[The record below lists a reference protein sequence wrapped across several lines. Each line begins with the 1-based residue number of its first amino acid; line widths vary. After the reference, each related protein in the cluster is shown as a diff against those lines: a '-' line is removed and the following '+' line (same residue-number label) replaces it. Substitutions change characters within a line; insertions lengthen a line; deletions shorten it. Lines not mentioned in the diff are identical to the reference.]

1 MDFAARAHNHN
12 YRMDPIVRSREDT
25 DFYKL
30 TMGQVI
36 HEKHPMTRVAF
47 ELTNRTTDV
56 RLADFIELAEVK
68 EQLDHVQT
76 LRWTKSEL
84 INVKGQT
91 YYGMEGMFKPAMV
104 NALAH
109 SKLPD
114 YEISVDRDA
123 GQFVFRSEGA
133 WFDVKDWEI
142 HVLSVVNEL
151 RNRAVM
157 RKMPK
162 SALDI
167 MYARAKVKLYAKL
180 ERLKQFPELSVSDF
194 GSRRRHSFLWQEWAV
209 LTACEVLGKQFVG
222 SSNVHIAHK
231 HGLEAIGTNAHE
243 MPMVYAALAAGI
255 SDEALRNSQY
265 QVLQDWMSVYG
276 ENLRIFLPD
285 TFGTSQFL
293 AGAPA
298 WLQWWKGYR
307 PDSKEPFEA
316 GEEAIA
322 FWKRLATD
330 PTQKMCLFADGLDV
344 EIPGFKPLGTD
355 MIEIHKHFHGR
366 IKDTYGWGTSFTNDF
381 IGCPVGDP
389 MAMKPL
395 SLVCKVASVNG
406 RAAVKISDNPAKARS
421 PDPTELAHYLRVFGH
436 EGHAE
441 REVLV

>member
-36 HEKHPMTRVAF
+36 HEKHPMTQVAF
-47 ELTNRTTDV
+47 ELTNRTADV

-91 YYGMEGMFKPAMV
+91 YYGVEGMFKPAMV

-157 RKMPK
+157 RAMPK

-255 SDEALRNSQY
+255 SDDALRNSQY

-285 TFGTSQFL
+285 TFGTAQFL

-316 GEEAIA
+316 GEEAIV

-355 MIEIHKHFHGR
+355 MIEIHKHFYGR

-421 PDPTELAHYLRVFGH
+421 PDPAELAHYLRVFGH